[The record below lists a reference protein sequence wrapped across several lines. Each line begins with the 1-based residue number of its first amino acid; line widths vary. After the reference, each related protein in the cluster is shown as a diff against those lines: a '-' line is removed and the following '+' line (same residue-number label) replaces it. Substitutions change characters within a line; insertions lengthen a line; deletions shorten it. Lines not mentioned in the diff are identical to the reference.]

1 MLNKAVCWSFGAG
14 AQLFACSSGIF
25 YLYMLY
31 FNQNGIISCWK
42 IVYDNDGKPY
52 TLKLVDKDIF
62 AD

>member
-1 MLNKAVCWSFGAG
+1 M
-14 AQLFACSSGIF
+14 
-25 YLYMLY
+25 YMLY